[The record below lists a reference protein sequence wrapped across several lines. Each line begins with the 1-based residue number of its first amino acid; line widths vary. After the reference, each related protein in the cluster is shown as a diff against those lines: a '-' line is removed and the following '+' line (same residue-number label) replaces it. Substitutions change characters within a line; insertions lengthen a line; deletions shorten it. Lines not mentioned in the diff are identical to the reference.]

1 MITGVRAIRQDSLG
15 GPEVLRV
22 VEIPAPEPTGAR
34 RRRGREPG
42 GLEDARDEAIDHTK
56 QGGKLV
62 LTIA

>member
-22 VEIPAPEPTGAR
+22 VEISGASTSPRPSRSRRPRGPTSSAR
-34 RRRGREPG
+34 AADTG
-42 GLEDARDEAIDHTK
+42 
-56 QGGKLV
+56 GGKLV